1 MVKDFVCQIKSIQEE
16 IAAISFRVTMKTCE
30 FMEVIRTERLILRDF
45 EEADWEA
52 VHSYGC
58 DLEVVR
64 YMDWGPNTEEDTQKF
79 IQRAI
84 ASQKE
89 QPRRIY
95 TLAIVLKPKN
105 KLIGGCGIY
114 VSNPENRE
122 G

>member
-1 MVKDFVCQIKSIQEE
+1 VVKDFVRQIKSIQEE
-16 IAAISFRVTMKTCE
+16 IATISFRVTTKTRE
-30 FMEVIRTERLILRDF
+30 FMEVIRTKRLILRDF

-52 VHSYGC
+52 VHSYGS

-64 YMDWGPNTEEDTQKF
+64 YMDWGPNTEEDTKKF
-79 IQRAI
+79 IQQTI